1 MLQYII
7 IIVMGIIVDG
17 KKLPDKVINNLKEGI
32 KQYRFNPLA
41 KSSMQLN
48 KMIIKSMKEVDE

>member
-7 IIVMGIIVDG
+7 IIMSIIVDG

-32 KQYRFNPLA
+32 KQYKFNPLA
-41 KSSMQLN
+41 KSSRQLN
-48 KMIIKSMKEVDE
+48 KMIIKSMKDIDE